1 LGSLDLIAVLWL
13 AVSVLASGFVR
24 GFSGFGASALLV
36 STACLVL
43 SPRIVVPL
51 SLVLEIVASLHML
64 AWVKSSISWRVL
76 VVLSLGMLVT
86 TPFGIS
92 ILSGAPTSVLR
103 AVIAVVILAASFA
116 LWHGLRLRRESTPVT
131 AAVGLASGL
140 ANGIGAVGG
149 LPVVAYFLSIE
160 MSAATIRA
168 TTVAYLL
175 IACIYAGAW
184 AGVAGI
190 YDRELLTLIAAAIP
204 ILALGIWLGH
214 RAFNASSPERSR
226 RVIVLVLGSLSVVT
240 LLRVWWDV

>member
-1 LGSLDLIAVLWL
+1 VLWL
-13 AVSVLASGFVR
+13 AVCVLASGFVR

-64 AWVKSSISWRVL
+64 AWVRSSISWRVL
-76 VVLSLGMLVT
+76 VILSLGMLVT
-86 TPFGIS
+86 TPFGVS

-103 AVIAVVILAASFA
+103 AVIAVVILATSFA
-116 LWHGLRLRRESTPVT
+116 LWRGVRLRGESMPIT
-131 AAVGLASGL
+131 AAVGLGSGL

-160 MSAATIRA
+160 MSATTIRA

-175 IACIYAGAW
+175 VACIYAGAW
-184 AGVAGI
+184 AGIAGI
-190 YDRELLTLIAAAIP
+190 YDRELLILIAATIP

-214 RAFNASSPERSR
+214 RAFNASTPERSR
-226 RVIVLVLGSLSVVT
+226 RVILAVLGLLSILT